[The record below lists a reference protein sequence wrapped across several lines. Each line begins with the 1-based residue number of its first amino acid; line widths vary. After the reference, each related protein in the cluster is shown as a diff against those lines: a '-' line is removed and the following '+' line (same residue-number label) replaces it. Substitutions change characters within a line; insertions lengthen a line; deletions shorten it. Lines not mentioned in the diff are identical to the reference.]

1 MTTTIT
7 ATPRPGA
14 AAVDLRIV
22 RDDTTL
28 VDTVAEWTFSD
39 AAAATAELANW
50 SNASTFME
58 ELEVTNASV
67 RALTGITAGQRY
79 FVESYSGFADAIKA
93 GSTSLVSTREVPFV
107 GRGARRNVAEII
119 APSGGFN
126 LVGGTLGGAPLLGY
140 KVTRL
145 DDQRLMFGPVIP
157 AGNESTWTAQAAAPY
172 ASTSKDRFGND
183 LRFNWAG
190 ASGVQA
196 VAANALKGYR
206 SFTTTTGRNY
216 TLTVAG
222 QSDNTGTSV
231 GLTFEVL
238 NGSTVLASG
247 TTTQTGSRTV
257 RLAFTAPS
265 SSITFQVSNRQP
277 FNSSGVGGSASFS
290 LQALTLERLPSDD
303 LSTAPYTITSLSR
316 SDGNGVRQ
324 VRLLRGADLVDGTLS
339 ATDYEPALDGL
350 LAYTVMT
357 ERVGVPGSREIA
369 TTSTRLDAG
378 GNVFI
383 DAATPRLRF
392 TAELVETYTATNATS
407 AVFHDVIGRGDPVV
421 SEGVQRLRDGSMRV
435 WFPTYEA
442 AKDAIAAFGRG
453 KTMLWR
459 STDNAGLDMYFRSVN
474 VSSAPYDA
482 QTRPRRWYLDAA
494 FREVA
499 TPTVPLEGAAAWN
512 FGASAER
519 NATFFDSFNEF
530 STFADLLNGPE
541 EV

>member
-39 AAAATAELANW
+39 VAAATAELANW

-67 RALTGITAGQRY
+67 RALAGVTAGQRY
-79 FVESYSGFADAIKA
+79 FIESYAPLADAVKA
-93 GSTSLVSTREVPFV
+93 GTTSLVSTRETPFA
-107 GRGARRNVAEII
+107 GRSARRNVAEVI
-119 APSGGFN
+119 APSGGFS
-126 LVGGTLGGAPLLGY
+126 LVGGTLGGASLLGY

-172 ASTSKDRFGND
+172 GATSKDRFGND
-183 LRFNWAG
+183 LRFNWTSATG
-190 ASGVQA
+190 
-196 VAANALKGYR
+196 VAAVPANGLKGYR
-206 SFTTTTGRNY
+206 TFTTTAGRNY

-369 TTSTRLDAG
+369 TTSTRLDTG

-482 QTRPRRWYLDAA
+482 QTRPRRWYLEVA

-499 TPTVPLEGAAAWN
+499 TPTAPLEGAAAWN

>member
-1 MTTTIT
+1 MTTIT
-7 ATPRPGA
+7 ATPRVED

-22 RDDTTL
+22 RDDTTPT
-28 VDTVAEWTFSD
+28 DTVAEWTFSD
-39 AAAATAELANW
+39 AAGATAELVNW
-50 SNASTFME
+50 TNASTFME
-58 ELEVTNASV
+58 ELEVTNAST
-67 RALTGITAGQRY
+67 RALAGVTAGQRY

-107 GRGARRNVAEII
+107 DRGARRNVAEII

-157 AGNESTWTAQAAAPY
+157 AGNESTWTAQTAAPY
-172 ASTSKDRFGND
+172 ATTSKDRFGND
-183 LRFNWAG
+183 LRFNWTG
-190 ASGVQA
+190 ATGVAA
-196 VAANALKGYR
+196 VPANALKGYR

-222 QSDNTGTSV
+222 QSDNTGSSV

-238 NGSTVLASG
+238 NGSTVLASA
-247 TTTQTGSRTV
+247 TTSASGSRAV
-257 RLAFTAPS
+257 RLSFTAPS
-265 SSITFQVSNRQP
+265 SSVTLRVSNRQA

-290 LQALTLERLPSDD
+290 LQAVTLERLPSGD
-303 LSTAPYTITSLSR
+303 LSTAPYTITTLSR
-316 SDGNGVRQ
+316 TDGNGVRQ
-324 VRLLRGADLVDGTLS
+324 VRLLRGEDLVDGVLE

-350 LAYTVMT
+350 VVYTVVT
-357 ERVGVPGSREIA
+357 ERVGVAGSREIA
-369 TTSTRLDAG
+369 TTSTRLNTE
-378 GNVFI
+378 GNVFM
-383 DAATPRLRF
+383 DAATPQLRF
-392 TAELVETYTATNATS
+392 TADLVETYTASNATS
-407 AVFHDVIGRGDPVV
+407 AVFHDVIGRADPVV

-482 QTRPRRWYLDAA
+482 QTDPRRWYVEVQ

-499 TPTVPLEGAAAWN
+499 TPNAPLEGAAAWN
-512 FGASAER
+512 FSASTER
-519 NATFFDSFNEF
+519 NATFFDSFTEF